1 MYIFKGNFHI
11 TRLLIIRWSNDI
23 LLGSS
28 WISLFSNK
36 VFIILFILTLLVAYR
51 PHRSIS
57 RVNFN
62 AVSILFDIIL
72 HYDRYLELMNKLL
85 SCVNWLIILTVIS
98 PSIIS
103 YNIYD
108 KILLCFF
115 FFLKN
120 RLSENDLKRTNYH
133 RYLYFSKI
141 FIEAALLYCV
151 IFNDGHSFFFFQI
164 LIDIKWSHEMTSWRW
179 EKKNY

>member
-1 MYIFKGNFHI
+1 MYD
-11 TRLLIIRWSNDI
+11 RSNDI

-98 PSIIS
+98 PSIIN

-151 IFNDGHSFFFFQI
+151 IFNDGHSFFFLSNTYWHKVI
-164 LIDIKWSHEMTSWRW
+164 TWNDKLTLRKEELLISEDKIEL
-179 EKKNY
+179 